1 MTSGGSQ
8 IAISPILSKTFE
20 HCILDRFQ
28 SFFRTSD
35 NQFGFKKGVSCSF
48 AIRTVRGVVDD
59 IVSKG
64 STASICA
71 LDISKAFDKVNHYAL
86 LLKLMYGLVP
96 VELLNL
102 FESFKSV

>member
-1 MTSGGSQ
+1 MLLCSYVPQGFRYSYIVPIPKLRDSYSKALTCDEFRG

-20 HCILDRFQ
+20 HYILDRFQ

-64 STASICA
+64 STASICMR
-71 LDISKAFDKVNHYAL
+71 SRYF
-86 LLKLMYGLVP
+86 
-96 VELLNL
+96 
-102 FESFKSV
+102 